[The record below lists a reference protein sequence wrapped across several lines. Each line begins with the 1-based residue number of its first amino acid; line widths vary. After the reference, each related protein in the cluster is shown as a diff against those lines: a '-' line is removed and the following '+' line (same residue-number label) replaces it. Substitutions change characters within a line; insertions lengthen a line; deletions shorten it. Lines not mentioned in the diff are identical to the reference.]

1 VYIQYRF
8 AVIVIVVFFVI
19 VAVLNLIYTTVKLGL
34 IL

>member
-1 VYIQYRF
+1 VCIQYSV

-19 VAVLNLIYTTVKLGL
+19 VAVLDLIYTTVKLGL